1 MANGAFKFKDNS
13 GNVVSFISGSGSNI
27 LFSGG
32 TLDLSGMTG
41 LTLGNL
47 TLSGTTQNAIS
58 TSHAASYLLTSSFNT
73 YSGTTDTVIG
83 TLQTSTGSLNS
94 FTSSTTS
101 RLSSIEG
108 VSGSYAT
115 TGSNQFKSDQV
126 ITGSLIVTGF
136 IDAQELRTTYISSSI
151 LYRSGSTKF
160 GDELS
165 DTHVFT
171 GSMLISGSV
180 TTTGN
185 LNVNDGYVLIS
196 TDKGVRFDTSG
207 ASGNPELSIN
217 SSAAFNFL
225 NTAGLNSLTIAN
237 SRNVGVGVTPST
249 WNSNSRALQLPQFVS
264 LSNQNNGS
272 LNLMSFA
279 LETSAE
285 TFTYADTGVFPSRL
299 NMNPNNG
306 VIAFFNAGTG
316 TSGNTIT
323 FNQRFTILNN
333 GNVGIGIDSPTMTLS
348 IRGDKQ
354 GDANEGQ
361 GQLLID
367 GTSAYNATNGS
378 TLSASGAGGVIVF
391 RGKWNSA
398 GSYTGFAGIGG
409 SKENT
414 NDGDYGGNLRFYT
427 RTNGA
432 NNPNEAMRITS
443 GGNVGIGTT
452 SPSVKLEVV
461 GGEIKA
467 GRVDSNEEG
476 GQVSFGRASDNTTGW
491 YIDSYGSTS
500 TPALRFVD
508 VSNGAVRMTIT
519 SGGVIRINNFTTNG
533 LVGTDSSGNLGV
545 VNTTYTE
552 IAAGTITY
560 SKYGNWPNGLTSV
573 SIVRDYDVSNGW
585 GTGDD
590 QPGSNQDRGVVFDL
604 GSAKAARRIVEFGYT
619 TKNVNSYR
627 VEYSSDNSSYTTIG
641 IFPYAQGVNPK
652 TFDFNHSGG
661 VSARYWRLA
670 IHSWTTRETQNYYMF
685 EAIIYQ

>member
-27 LFSGG
+27 SFSGG

-83 TLQTSTGSLNS
+83 TLQTSTSSLNS

-101 RLSSIEG
+101 RLSSIETSTGSLNTFTSSATTRLNSVEG

-115 TGSNQFKSDQV
+115 TGSNQFKNDQV
-126 ITGSLIVTGF
+126 ITGSLTVTGF

-160 GDELS
+160 GDELTDNHS
-165 DTHVFT
+165 FT

-180 TTTGN
+180 TTNGN

-264 LSNQNNGS
+264 LSHQHNGD

-279 LETSAE
+279 LETSAN

-443 GGNVGIGTT
+443 GGNVGIGVTNPG
-452 SPSVKLEVV
+452 SKLH
-461 GGEIKA
+461 
-467 GRVDSNEEG
+467 VDG
-476 GQVSFGRASDNTTGW
+476 NT
-491 YIDSYGSTS
+491 
-500 TPALRFVD
+500 F
-508 VSNGAVRMTIT
+508 
-519 SGGVIRINNFTTNG
+519 TNG
-533 LVGTDSSGNLGV
+533 RFSLPFGSVRTYSATGNITINVGNLE
-545 VNTTYTE
+545 TLT
-552 IAAGTITY
+552 
-560 SKYGNWPNGLTSV
+560 GNNWRQISLMIFCTGIGDGL
-573 SIVRDYDVSNGW
+573 
-585 GTGDD
+585 
-590 QPGSNQDRGVVFDL
+590 
-604 GSAKAARRIVEFGYT
+604 EFGYQNVLFIRLRGLSTWNGIDVFDIVGGASISLSSNT
-619 TKNVNSYR
+619 TTGCTLTLNVNANARGSAM
-627 VEYSSDNSSYTTIG
+627 VML
-641 IFPYAQGVNPK
+641 A
-652 TFDFNHSGG
+652 SGT
-661 VSARYWRLA
+661 SAGQL
-670 IHSWTTRETQNYYMF
+670 S
-685 EAIIYQ
+685 